1 MLLPAEGFRAFPEH
15 ESRNAEIDDDRNDAD
30 NEVDVTGSFERLNQ
44 LRAHF
49 RAGDG
54 ADCHEKTEAQ
64 IDVAECTV
72 TLRCHHRFADDV
84 GQIGADSK
92 IPVYAGEAQRWSGN
106 KTSAHAEEPTE
117 KADDEAD
124 YDEIDRIN
132 VRL

>member
-1 MLLPAEGFRAFPEH
+1 M
-15 ESRNAEIDDDRNDAD
+15 
-30 NEVDVTGSFERLNQ
+30 
-44 LRAHF
+44 
-49 RAGDG
+49 
-54 ADCHEKTEAQ
+54 
-64 IDVAECTV
+64 

-117 KADDEAD
+117 NADDEAD

-132 VRL
+132 VRLRDRVKHYSERHPRRRRNKPVVTDPRTTSTSIMRRMSSPA

>member
-1 MLLPAEGFRAFPEH
+1 M
-15 ESRNAEIDDDRNDAD
+15 
-30 NEVDVTGSFERLNQ
+30 
-44 LRAHF
+44 
-49 RAGDG
+49 
-54 ADCHEKTEAQ
+54 
-64 IDVAECTV
+64 

-117 KADDEAD
+117 NADDEAD

-132 VRL
+132 VRVGDREKHYSERPPRRRRNKPVVTASRTTAWPIIRRMETQA